1 MNTTCFKQLFFLFL
15 FLNDWHAK
23 SYDESHYEI
32 RVESSIGLMIYE
44 AFTNGRYRLKN
55 EESLKFYLEV
65 ETKLGKTGSNK
76 NVYKINLLQ
85 IEN

>member
-1 MNTTCFKQLFFLFL
+1 
-15 FLNDWHAK
+15 
-23 SYDESHYEI
+23 
-32 RVESSIGLMIYE
+32 MIYE
-44 AFTNGRYRLKN
+44 AFTNGQYRLKS